1 MHHFVCGDFLQN
13 GFPAEKCY
21 GWTLIQESLDSWRHT
36 RPHTHKHTFSNLSVE
51 SIAHIQSF
59 RLVLW
64 ELKDIGFSCNTLSR
78 QRQNHSKCTRFQCS
92 RWVTKKAERR
102 ILRRIWGRHWEHGEA
117 DANGRFVT
125 DMSHPPFPKILQIVT
140 LEEDDTDPLMSL
152 SNMRLVFF
160 YRQEGF
166 IPEEKLN
173 CTQTIPYSCNPN
185 YVLLLSLVCKLL
197 YPSIKHCFSQHLSSF
212 TYWEPLIWLS
222 VFICSILGDSRVDKH
237 RQLNIRPLVP
247 CSCPLHCL
255 NLCCLYS
262 PQSPDLSILSDHN
275 LVSSTWLI

>member
-1 MHHFVCGDFLQN
+1 MHHFVYGDFLQN
-13 GFPAEKCY
+13 DFPAEKCY

-36 RPHTHKHTFSNLSVE
+36 HTHTHTFSNPSVE

-78 QRQNHSKCTRFQCS
+78 QQQNHSKCTLFQCS

-125 DMSHPPFPKILQIVT
+125 DMSHPPFPKILHIVT
-140 LEEDDTDPLMSL
+140 LEEDGTDLLMSL
-152 SNMRLVFF
+152 SNMCLVFF

-173 CTQTIPYSCNPN
+173 CTQTIPYSCNPIMCFFSASLASFLIHPSN
-185 YVLLLSLVCKLL
+185 IASPSTSVLSLIENLW
-197 YPSIKHCFSQHLSSF
+197 SGSQCSSAVSWV
-212 TYWEPLIWLS
+212 TPELISTANWT
-222 VFICSILGDSRVDKH
+222 
-237 RQLNIRPLVP
+237 
-247 CSCPLHCL
+247 
-255 NLCCLYS
+255 
-262 PQSPDLSILSDHN
+262 SDP
-275 LVSSTWLI
+275 